1 MLERTIKESWTF
13 SDVNEL
19 LVRLKALGKSN
30 QPFYEQCQ
38 VWVTDSEEERLAAI
52 ERGEEVPDGE
62 TMRYGIGDYGHH
74 FEMTKALKALSE
86 EDLYSRVTCSLCS
99 DLPRH
104 PMLTDVSFFLM
115 SLS

>member
-1 MLERTIKESWTF
+1 MLERTIKESWTS

-74 FEMTKALKALSE
+74 FEMTKALKTLSE